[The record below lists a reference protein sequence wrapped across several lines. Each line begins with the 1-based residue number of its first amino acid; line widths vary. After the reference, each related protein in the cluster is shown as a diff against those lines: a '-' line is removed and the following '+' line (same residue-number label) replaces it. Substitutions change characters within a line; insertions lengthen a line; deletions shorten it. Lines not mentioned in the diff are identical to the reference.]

1 MDDVFGRMLELSRKG
16 YFCAQILSS
25 WRWTPRGRTA
35 RSSYA
40 RWAVST
46 RASVSPADLRRAD
59 RRACFLAYFSEGLDG
74 RERDAMLRSSRLVPG
89 AHGRIRRRE
98 LRPHPGG
105 RPVQSAR
112 RCPALVQEVYGKCV
126 ELLEARGSAD
136 VQDIRKDKER
146 LPVCLRTIDAEK
158 AVAGDGFVHL
168 IKTCP
173 EHGFFDTLIWEGGA
187 DEYLAWGGAPAG
199 GGADDGCPNNCGLC
213 AGHKSE
219 GCCVLLELTHRCNLR
234 CPVCFASAGGEGD
247 LGLDEIARL
256 YDMLMARGGPF
267 NIQLSGGEPTMRDD
281 LPEVVRLG
289 RERGFTF
296 FQLNTNGLRLA
307 SEAGY
312 AEELREAGVSCAFLQ
327 FDGLRPASYEALR
340 GRDISAEKLR
350 AIDNCAAAGLPVV
363 LVPTLAPGVNEDEIG
378 GILRFALARGKAV
391 RGVHFQ
397 PVSYFGRCEL
407 PEPETRLTIPRVIR
421 EIEAQTGGAM
431 KFADFGG
438 GGAESPWCSFH
449 ASYRKLPGGGLKALP
464 RRRAPAAAKRAR
476 GPRLRRRAL
485 NAEAGPPPR
494 RTASTASCARRWRT
508 PSPSPAWPSWTRTA
522 WTSSGCAAATS
533 ARPTP
538 SAAWCPSAPT
548 TSRRGTGARCT
559 GNEKDK
565 A

>member
-1 MDDVFGRMLELSRKG
+1 MYEVFAK
-16 YFCAQILSS
+16 
-25 WRWTPRGRTA
+25 T
-35 RSSYA
+35 RS
-40 RWAVST
+40 V
-46 RASVSPADLRRAD
+46 
-59 RRACFLAYFSEGLDG
+59 C
-74 RERDAMLRSSRLVPG
+74 
-89 AHGRIRRRE
+89 
-98 LRPHPGG
+98 
-105 RPVQSAR
+105 
-112 RCPALVQEVYGKCV
+112 
-126 ELLEARGSAD
+126 
-136 VQDIRKDKER
+136 
-146 LPVCLRTIDAEK
+146 PVCLGTIDAEK

-187 DEYLAWGGAPAG
+187 DESLAWGGAAASPEPE
-199 GGADDGCPNNCGLC
+199 DDCPRSCGLC
-213 AGHKSE
+213 GNHESA
-219 GCCVLLELTHRCNLR
+219 GCCVLLELTHRCDLR

-267 NIQLSGGEPTMRDD
+267 NIQLSGGEPTMRGD

-327 FDGLRPASYEALR
+327 FDGLRPETYARLR
-340 GRDISAEKLR
+340 GRDLAAEKLR

-363 LVPTLAPGVNEDEIG
+363 LVPTLVPGVNVDEMG
-378 GILRFALARGKAV
+378 GILRFALGRGKAV

-464 RRRAPAAAKRAR
+464 RRESACCCKTCMW
-476 GPRLRRRAL
+476 
-485 NAEAGPPPR
+485 
-494 RTASTASCARRWRT
+494 RTASLWT
-508 PSPSPAWPSWTRTA
+508 PPFWIA
-522 WTSSGCAAATS
+522 
-533 ARPTP
+533 
-538 SAAWCPSAPT
+538 
-548 TSRRGTGARCT
+548 
-559 GNEKDK
+559 
-565 A
+565 